1 MGLELLGGYSQDQT
15 IKGTLKFEKG
25 WDDLRRILG
34 RADRRR
40 STTGRQTSPVT
51 RYYESLISSKTKV
64 FFCTMHEGATK
75 VHTDVA

>member
-25 WDDLRRILG
+25 RDDLRRILG

-40 STTGRQTSPVT
+40 STTGRVT